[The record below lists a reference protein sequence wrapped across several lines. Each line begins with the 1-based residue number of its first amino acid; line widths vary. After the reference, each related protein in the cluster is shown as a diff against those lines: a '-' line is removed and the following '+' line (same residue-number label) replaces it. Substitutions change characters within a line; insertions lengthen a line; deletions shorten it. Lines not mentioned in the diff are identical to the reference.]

1 MPSGLPAST
10 PPLDAHGFHADIER
24 YVRRE
29 EADRYRHRLRITALA
44 GAGLF
49 LAYCLLDVQ
58 IGYGKL
64 PAWQLGS
71 FAAVRLTGAVGLIG
85 LGLLMTRRRFGM
97 RALKLAD
104 FCLFTLAGL
113 ACVFIIAG
121 MWDVVPDY
129 YVGLGQIMIVRCMW
143 LPGGAKRAVPV
154 CATLVLALPVGL
166 LMFHSFD
173 PAVLTGESGQR
184 VMVACSGLA
193 GFMVIG
199 LIGSAT
205 YHQALTAALRAE
217 QQGRYT
223 IETLID
229 QGGMGV
235 VYRAWDRRLERPC
248 ALKVIAASK
257 RPDGEEIRRRIEQ
270 EARATSQ
277 LRGSHVIEI
286 YDYGET
292 AGGDLYYTMELLE
305 GMTVKQLVERAGP
318 LPPSRVIHLGRQI
331 CRGLS
336 TAHRRRLIHRDIK
349 PANVFVTSTEE
360 DPDLVK
366 ILDFGLVKVVAGA
379 GETGWPGGA
388 ARSTHSRD
396 TDASGGGADTATR
409 AGAMLGTPAYMA
421 PEQIRGELADIQ
433 SDIYGLG
440 GVLYYMATGAS
451 PYLGGSESGLLMRK
465 LQLDPDPPSS
475 RLDGIPRDLEDVV
488 MRCLQRS
495 AMDRF
500 PTADGVGEALEACA
514 DGADWSERTAGEF
527 WETVEDLPAPPA
539 PSAAQKTSSTTV
551 VPPDGG
557 GVDTTNSTAI
567 WPPSEDAE
575 GG

>member
-1 MPSGLPAST
+1 MTSDPPAST

-24 YVRRE
+24 YVERE
-29 EADRYRHRLRITALA
+29 AAARYRRRLKITAVA
-44 GAGLF
+44 GSALF
-49 LAYCLLDVQ
+49 LAYGLLDVQ
-58 IGYGKL
+58 MGYGRL

-71 FAAVRLTGAVGLIG
+71 FVAVRLIGAAGLAAM
-85 LGLLMTRRRFGM
+85 GLLMMRRQFELS
-97 RALKLAD
+97 ALKVMD
-104 FCLFTLAGL
+104 FILFTVAGL

-121 MWDVVPDY
+121 MWDVIPDY
-129 YVGLGQIMIVRCMW
+129 YVGLAQIMVVRCMW

-154 CATLVLALPVGL
+154 CLTLVLALPAGL
-166 LMFHSFD
+166 LLFSGGD
-173 PAVLTGESGQR
+173 LTLLTGESGRR

-257 RPDGEEIRRRIEQ
+257 RPDGEEIRRRFEQ

-331 CRGLS
+331 CRGLA

-388 ARSTHSRD
+388 ARSTHSWD

-421 PEQIRGELADIQ
+421 PEQIRGEMADIQ
-433 SDIYGLG
+433 SDVYGLG
-440 GVLYYMATGAS
+440 GVLYFMSTGTS
-451 PYLGGSESGLLMRK
+451 PYHGGAESGLLMRK
-465 LQLDPDPPSS
+465 LQVDPDPPSS
-475 RLDGIPRDLEDVV
+475 RHDWIPGDLEDVV

-495 AMDRF
+495 PVDRF
-500 PTADGVGEALEACA
+500 PTADEVGEALEACG

-527 WETVEDLPAPPA
+527 WETVEDLPAPSA
-539 PSAAQKTSSTTV
+539 PVVGTDTASTTA
-551 VPPDGG
+551 VPARAG
-557 GVDTTNSTAI
+557 GVDTTDSTAL
-567 WPPSEDAE
+567 WPPSEDPEE
-575 GG
+575 G